1 MRQLQNTGGT
11 ARKAPATS
19 AKSRRICS
27 RSLPPFRRG
36 WGVGGAEICTGQG
49 ALTCT
54 NPTSHGTSLNRATS
68 SAYTSV
74 APEIC
79 TGTRV
84 PVPPLPY
91 RSGRPDLYGRDG
103 NGTLSPVQMHTA
115 RETGTCT
122 GTMVL
127 VPSLPYRS
135 GRPDLY
141 GRGGTGTLSP
151 VQVRTWH
158 WPPLYRFGNPTR
170 LPSTCTGQGALTCT
184 NFGPAGVPP
193 TPSKRR
199 QGSSPGGP
207 ACRSAGTAHSP
218 RERRPP
224 R

>member
-1 MRQLQNTGGT
+1 MLTQ
-11 ARKAPATS
+11 AAF
-19 AKSRRICS
+19 AKSS
-27 RSLPPFRRG
+27 SSAAPSGSLPPFRRG
-36 WGVGGAEICTGQG
+36 GGVGGAEICTGQG

-103 NGTLSPVQMHTA
+103 NGTLAPVQMHFLM
-115 RETGTCT
+115 ETGTCT
-122 GTMVL
+122 GAMVPL
-127 VPSLPYRS
+127 PSLPYRS

-141 GRGGTGTLSP
+141 GRDGTGTLSP
-151 VQVRTWH
+151 VQVRTWR
-158 WPPLYRFGNPTR
+158 WPPLYGFGNPTR

-184 NFGPAGVPP
+184 NFGPANPP

-199 QGSSPGGP
+199 QASKSEGCS
-207 ACRSAGTAHSP
+207 
-218 RERRPP
+218 
-224 R
+224 